1 VHEEND
7 VRAFITGGGGFV
19 GGHLAQHLEDWG
31 DEVTVADREC
41 DVTDRAAVSGALTLT
56 MPDVIYHLAA
66 MTSVAESWSRPNEF
80 TRVNVLGTAHL
91 LDAAHEAVPEARVV
105 IVSSAEV
112 YGIVREDELPLTEN
126 SPTVPANPYSTS
138 KLEAELVA
146 REAVR
151 SRHQSVVIARPFNH
165 IGPGQSTAFVV
176 PALVRRLLDATAEGR
191 HFIFVG
197 DLTTRR
203 DFSDVRDVVRAYRL
217 LSEWGRP
224 GDTYNVASGHDVAL
238 ADIAEEIRRR
248 INPDVELLVD
258 PELLRPVEMPVSR
271 GSSQKLHDTTG
282 WEPTIALARSLD
294 DVIAVERA
302 R

>member
-1 VHEEND
+1 LTD
-7 VRAFITGGGGFV
+7 S
-19 GGHLAQHLEDWG
+19 G

-41 DVTDRAAVSGALTLT
+41 DVTDRAAVSGALTAT
-56 MPDVIYHLAA
+56 RPDVIYHLAA

-224 GDTYNVASGHDVAL
+224 GEAYNVASGHDVAL

>member
-1 VHEEND
+1 M
-7 VRAFITGGGGFV
+7 RAFITGGGGFV
-19 GGHLAQHLEDWG
+19 GGHLAQHLKDSG

-41 DVTDRAAVSGALTLT
+41 DVTDRAAVSGALTAT
-56 MPDVIYHLAA
+56 RPDVIYHLAA

-105 IVSSAEV
+105 VVSSAEV

-224 GDTYNVASGHDVAL
+224 GDAYNVASGHDVAL

-294 DVIAVERA
+294 DVITVERA